1 MTVLKGLFSVGPI
14 WFGLGFVAPLL
25 VQVAA
30 SIGVKEV
37 VGVDAIY
44 TALLVG
50 GGWGALATRR
60 GKWV

>member
-1 MTVLKGLFSVGPI
+1 MKLQLFFSLGPF